1 MGRTDSLR
9 IVAIGILIGAII
21 AALISTHQH
30 APAPS
35 VVNLPS
41 NIPNSDDLSSE
52 LRHCSALGPSDAEE
66 AHCLA
71 VWNENR
77 RRFFG
82 RPARPLRSPPAHE
95 AIAPA
100 TPSSSA
106 PQLGGAR

>member
-1 MGRTDSLR
+1 MGRLDGFR
-9 IVAIGILIGAII
+9 IVAIGILIGVIL

-30 APAPS
+30 PPAPS

-41 NIPNSDDLSSE
+41 TPNSDDLAPE
-52 LRHCSALGPSDAEE
+52 LRRCSALGPSDAEDPY
-66 AHCLA
+66 CLA

-95 AIAPA
+95 ATAPA
-100 TPSSSA
+100 TPSSA
-106 PQLGGAR
+106 PQSGGAQ